1 MARLW
6 HGVKRGPRS
15 SRSGIEGRVRS
26 GDSRLLSELL
36 PSPGATAVRWADP
49 VGGRCSRTVDATS
62 SGSGAYARIWGTA
75 TAGTV
80 PCTDR
85 GVRSGRLGR
94 LQNAG
99 LQGRLRARSAE
110 PESPEIRT
118 ASGNAHVPGL
128 GVWKPPPTAERT
140 GPGSLIER
148 GACAGCSLGGSP
160 IKPPAVCRRYLIP
173 PGGRAGSDDSRFL
186 SGLSDSLPV
195 GVLPG
200 QLEVAPGVDGG

>member
-15 SRSGIEGRVRS
+15 SRSGIEGRARS

-49 VGGRCSRTVDATS
+49 VGGRCSRAVDATS

-94 LQNAG
+94 LQAAG
-99 LQGRLRARSAE
+99 LQGRLQGAL
-110 PESPEIRT
+110 T
-118 ASGNAHVPGL
+118 
-128 GVWKPPPTAERT
+128 T
-140 GPGSLIER
+140 GTKR
-148 GACAGCSLGGSP
+148 GAGIAGNPDRERECP
-160 IKPPAVCRRYLIP
+160 RP
-173 PGGRAGSDDSRFL
+173 
-186 SGLSDSLPV
+186 
-195 GVLPG
+195 
-200 QLEVAPGVDGG
+200 APGRLEAATYRRTDWPGIVDREGCVRWLQPPWAAHPSSLRPSAGGI